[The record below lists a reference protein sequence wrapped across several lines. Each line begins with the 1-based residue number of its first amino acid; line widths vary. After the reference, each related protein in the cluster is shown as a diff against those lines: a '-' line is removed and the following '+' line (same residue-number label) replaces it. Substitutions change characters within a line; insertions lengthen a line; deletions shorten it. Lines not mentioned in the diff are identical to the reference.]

1 MCAAV
6 LLPSLG
12 TRAERFGE
20 RFPAGTLSIA
30 AVSVLPGLRMM
41 YGAGVCNLGFAA
53 VPGEM
58 GGKRRVGN
66 RVKRQQEQGW
76 HYPCRSQPELRSEPA
91 RLRKLHLPPFK
102 KDLSK

>member
-1 MCAAV
+1 MTLFWHKRLCKLNSFMRAAV

-12 TRAERFGE
+12 TGAERFGE
-20 RFPAGTLSIA
+20 KFPAGTPSIA

-76 HYPCRSQPELRSEPA
+76 HYPRRSQPEPA
-91 RLRKLHLPPFK
+91 PCAA
-102 KDLSK
+102 